1 MNQRENSVN
10 QRENSVHHL
19 EGRLMVAPVF
29 HELTWKLDRIPLHP
43 VYPTHQ
49 AALLRGEHVLQGVAK
64 LVEEGLDLGA
74 AYGYYIW

>member
-19 EGRLMVAPVF
+19 EGRLMVAPVL

-43 VYPTHQ
+43 ADPCHHSNV
-49 AALLRGEHVLQGVAK
+49 LLSQHVLERVAK
-64 LVEEGLDLGA
+64 LVEHRLHLSR
-74 AYGYYIW
+74 